1 MFNKWWESAKELYGL
16 GDIKG
21 TSKDTSTLYYDPLV
35 DYRHM
40 TNAVGHLTLSFELL
54 AQKNEEARIQFRGAA
69 EFLGWT
75 GTGPVIEGSVDT
87 TTLEPIPRITIMG
100 MILAREFGE
109 DAIYA
114 KLKAHAEENYEPTW
128 DEASGEFTWGFGL
141 NEPYPR
147 GQFVGQIAIAEA
159 ISPDAMWRIY
169 NQPNLKKFIEPT
181 VYGVDFPTV
190 CLSQA
195 YYDADKKCLVVAM
208 DKGLPAASG
217 QPTSFRVTNVNPN
230 VCRVKIDG
238 EVSENWRIVDGD
250 LEITATVGEHT
261 FLIDVRN

>member
-1 MFNKWWESAKELYGL
+1 
-16 GDIKG
+16 
-21 TSKDTSTLYYDPLV
+21 
-35 DYRHM
+35 M
-40 TNAVGHLTLSFELL
+40 TNAVGHLNLSHELV
-54 AQKNEEARIQFRGAA
+54 AQKNEEARLLFRGAA

-75 GTGPVIEGSVDT
+75 GTGPVIERTIDL
-87 TTLEPIPRITIMG
+87 TTLEPLPRGTTSG

-141 NEPYPR
+141 NEPHPR
-147 GQFVGQIAIAEA
+147 GQLNGPMATAEA
-159 ISPDAMWRIY
+159 ISPNAMWRIY

-181 VYGVDFPTV
+181 VYGVDFPAI

-195 YYDADKKCLVVAM
+195 YYDADKKYLIIAT
-208 DKGLPAASG
+208 DKGVPAATG
-217 QPTSFRVTNVNPN
+217 QPTSFRVTNVDPN
-230 VCRVKIDG
+230 ICRVKIDG
-238 EVSENWRIVDGD
+238 EISDNWKIVGGD
-250 LEITATVGEHT
+250 LEISTTIGEHT